1 VDVDGAERV
10 IIGAARRLAVTGWVP
25 AGRGSAAAP
34 PTMDSRALRPLA
46 RALALLGVVACAP
59 AWAGGFAMTPYGALA
74 VDLLERLH
82 AEEVVCPVDLEAAAV
97 CFVVE
102 PGRAAPLAETLEA
115 FVLEGEGRLER
126 GDWRSGNGAHR
137 VTIAFDDDPWGGLE
151 VWFAESGDARVEG
164 RLEHVLRRRD

>member
-1 VDVDGAERV
+1 
-10 IIGAARRLAVTGWVP
+10 
-25 AGRGSAAAP
+25 
-34 PTMDSRALRPLA
+34 MDSRSRRPLA
-46 RALALLGVVACAP
+46 RILALVGLLASAT
-59 AWAGGFAMTPYGALA
+59 AWSGGFAGTPYGSLA
-74 VDLLERLH
+74 ADLLERLH

-115 FVLEGEGRLER
+115 FVLEGQGHVER
-126 GDWRSGNGAHR
+126 SPWRSGNGAHR
-137 VTIAFDDDPWGGLE
+137 VTLAFHDDPWGGLE